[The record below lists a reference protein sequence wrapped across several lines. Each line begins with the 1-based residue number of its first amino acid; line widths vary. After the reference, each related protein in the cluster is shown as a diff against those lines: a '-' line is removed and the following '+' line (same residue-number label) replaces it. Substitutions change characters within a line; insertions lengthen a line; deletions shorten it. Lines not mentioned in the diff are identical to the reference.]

1 MLKQIRI
8 DNIKILCVQ
17 NPRLTAAVSRNL
29 PEDIPSNDYG
39 QQFTLK
45 VMFDQ
50 LPDDMKKGITLD
62 DLKDDPVVTN
72 FCNNCLNLVHNSN
85 RIKQHRRLKELPSEK
100 AVQQPGS
107 FKAQLQKLSNN
118 FVNQNQF
125 NTLLRRVCLKAAQN
139 GQTEVHFLLGAW
151 RVTHFAG
158 HINPEEE
165 RYTDDEELTLELLSA
180 LYPKTFHLLDN
191 QPSSYEETKRCLSV
205 FIRQLEMFAI
215 QEQFQFYS
223 NPREQAGHTYEI
235 DIRISWNPTVSFN
248 DAIVISNHAAKVDTV
263 KKLLEKKDGHD
274 WISRCLSAYIP
285 LLE

>member
-1 MLKQIRI
+1 MFEHMQKAQINHMMKQTRI
-8 DNIKILCVQ
+8 ENIEALCMRS
-17 NPRLTAAVSRNL
+17 PRFTAAVSRNL
-29 PEDIPSNDYG
+29 PEDIPSNNYG
-39 QQFTLK
+39 RQFTLK
-45 VMFDQ
+45 VIFDQ

-62 DLKDDPVVTN
+62 NLKDDPVVTN
-72 FCNNCLNLVHNSN
+72 FCNNCLNLIHNSN

-100 AVQQPGS
+100 AVQQTES

-151 RVTHFAG
+151 RVTRFAG
-158 HINPEEE
+158 HINPEDE

-191 QPSSYEETKRCLSV
+191 QPSSYEETKRCLNV
-205 FIRQLEMFAI
+205 FIRQLEMFAM
-215 QEQFQFYS
+215 QEHLQIYS
-223 NPREQAGHTYEI
+223 DPREQAGRAYEI

-248 DAIVISNHAAKVDTV
+248 DAIAISNHAAKADTV
-263 KKLLEKKDGHD
+263 KKLLEKKDSND
-274 WISRCLSAYIP
+274 
-285 LLE
+285 